1 MPQPVTLE
9 MAAEVVAAFV
19 SNNPL
24 PRGEPPA
31 LIQTIHDT
39 LARLSAGVE
48 NSTPKEEPNEP
59 AVSIRKSVTPGY
71 LICLE
76 DGKHFKSLKRHL
88 AAHGLTPEQYRA
100 KWKLP
105 SDYPMVAANYA
116 ASWSAMAK
124 MANEGGRKAR
134 SNNNRRVE
142 AGTPTVRPYSIGSEL
157 STAPAGRS
165 RKSLWRW
172 ISAAAVSSAGYA
184 SSSCGSAT

>member
-24 PRGEPPA
+24 PRGELPA

-39 LARLSAGVE
+39 LAGLSADVE
-48 NSTPKEEPNEP
+48 NSIPREEPKEP
-59 AVSIRKSVTPGY
+59 AVSIRRSVTPGF

-116 ASWSAMAK
+116 ATRSAMAK
-124 MANEGGRKAR
+124 AIGLGQLGGNAGARKR
-134 SNNNRRVE
+134 
-142 AGTPTVRPYSIGSEL
+142 GRP
-157 STAPAGRS
+157 P
-165 RKSLWRW
+165 K
-172 ISAAAVSSAGYA
+172 AVQK
-184 SSSCGSAT
+184 

>member
-24 PRGEPPA
+24 PRGELPA
-31 LIQTIHDT
+31 LIQAIHDT

-48 NSTPKEEPNEP
+48 TSTPKEEPKEP

-88 AAHGLTPEQYRA
+88 AAHGLTPGQYRE

-116 ASWSAMAK
+116 ATRSAMAK
-124 MANEGGRKAR
+124 AIGLGQSGGSPGARKR
-134 SNNNRRVE
+134 
-142 AGTPTVRPYSIGSEL
+142 GRPPKAIQE
-157 STAPAGRS
+157 
-165 RKSLWRW
+165 
-172 ISAAAVSSAGYA
+172 
-184 SSSCGSAT
+184 

>member
-1 MPQPVTLE
+1 MPQSETLE
-9 MAAEVVAAFV
+9 MAAQVVAAFV

-24 PRGEPPA
+24 PKGELPV

-39 LARLSAGVE
+39 LAGLSAGVE
-48 NSTPKEEPNEP
+48 ASIPKEEPKEP

-88 AAHGLTPEQYRA
+88 AAHGLTPEQYRE

-116 ASWSAMAK
+116 ASRSAMAK
-124 MANEGGRKAR
+124 AIGLGQMGGNAGARKR
-134 SNNNRRVE
+134 
-142 AGTPTVRPYSIGSEL
+142 
-157 STAPAGRS
+157 GRS
-165 RKSLWRW
+165 PK
-172 ISAAAVSSAGYA
+172 AVQD
-184 SSSCGSAT
+184 

>member
-9 MAAEVVAAFV
+9 IAAKVVAAFV

-24 PRGEPPA
+24 PRGELPG
-31 LIQTIHDT
+31 LIQTFHDT
-39 LARLSAGVE
+39 LAGLSAGVE
-48 NSTPKEEPNEP
+48 TSIPKEEPKEP

-76 DGKHFKSLKRHL
+76 DGKHFRALKRHL

-116 ASWSAMAK
+116 ASRSVMAK
-124 MANEGGRKAR
+124 AIGLGQLRGNVGARKRGRLPKA
-134 SNNNRRVE
+134 VQE
-142 AGTPTVRPYSIGSEL
+142 
-157 STAPAGRS
+157 
-165 RKSLWRW
+165 
-172 ISAAAVSSAGYA
+172 
-184 SSSCGSAT
+184 